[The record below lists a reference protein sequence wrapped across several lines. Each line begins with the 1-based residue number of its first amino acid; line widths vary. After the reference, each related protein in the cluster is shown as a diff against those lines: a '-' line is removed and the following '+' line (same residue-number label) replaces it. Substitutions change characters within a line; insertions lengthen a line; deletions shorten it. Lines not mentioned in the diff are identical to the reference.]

1 MVEGA
6 AVALTRL
13 LSLVLGGGVIQQF
26 TGPLLEAHRQRLE
39 AQNGAERLA
48 AEQEIARLEAARDIA
63 LAEQGDRFSATRIG
77 RLLIVV
83 PFGLWWAAV
92 FVVSIVNPLFGLSW
106 SVDDIP
112 PRFWDASLILIPAI
126 IVGDAGVLMV
136 RRMGR

>member
-1 MVEGA
+1 MSWLVSI
-6 AVALTRL
+6 LT
-13 LSLVLGGGVIQQF
+13 GGVVKQF
-26 TGPLLEAHRQRLE
+26 TGPLLEAHRQRLT
-39 AQNGAERLA
+39 ASNSTERIA

-63 LAEQGDRFSATRIG
+63 LTESSDRWSATRIG

-92 FVVSIVNPLFGLSW
+92 FAVSIVNPLLGLSW

-126 IVGDAGVLMV
+126 ILGDAGALAA
-136 RRMGR
+136 RRWGR

>member
-1 MVEGA
+1 MV
-6 AVALTRL
+6 LTKLASL
-13 LSLVLGGGVIQQF
+13 LTGGVIQQF

-39 AQNGAERLA
+39 AQNSVERLA

-92 FVVSIVNPLFGLSW
+92 FVVSIANPLLGLSW
-106 SVDDIP
+106 SIDDIP
-112 PRFWDASLILIPAI
+112 PRFWDASLVLIPAI
-126 IVGDAGVLMV
+126 ILGDAGALVA
-136 RRMGR
+136 RRWGR